1 MLFTYLMYFVSVFP
15 LASSD
20 HIEIIN
26 LDTVIL
32 TKTPC
37 AAKFATAFYLNSK
50 CNKSKKRLKISGNWK
65 VQLI

>member
-1 MLFTYLMYFVSVFP
+1 MYFVSVFP

-50 CNKSKKRLKISGNWK
+50 CNKSKKKAENLWK
-65 VQLI
+65 LESAVDLGEKK